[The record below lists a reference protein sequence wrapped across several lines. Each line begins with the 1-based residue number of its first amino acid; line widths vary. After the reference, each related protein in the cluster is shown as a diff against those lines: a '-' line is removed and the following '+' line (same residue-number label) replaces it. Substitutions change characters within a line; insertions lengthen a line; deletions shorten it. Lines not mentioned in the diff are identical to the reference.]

1 MVSGA
6 PVRHTLVSCAT
17 NTAEGLTCIESVS
30 VIVKPGD
37 EPIVGKFTGKKYL
50 LVAIV
55 GSEIQSV
62 QF

>member
-1 MVSGA
+1 
-6 PVRHTLVSCAT
+6 
-17 NTAEGLTCIESVS
+17 VS